1 MDVTLSQKKFILKIT
16 EDPEADIPI
25 NFYDIMS
32 QIYQALNQYKQ
43 NFKTDQGAGDEGKT
57 SIADKEGLME
67 AIEFKV
73 KKELQN
79 VSYKKYHEIAQNTLQ
94 IQNHYASI
102 GFQSN

>member
-1 MDVTLSQKKFILKIT
+1 MEVTLSQKKFILKIT

-32 QIYQALNQYKQ
+32 QIYQALNQS
-43 NFKTDQGAGDEGKT
+43 FKSDKGAADEAKPSITDNSD
-57 SIADKEGLME
+57 LME

-79 VSYKKYHEIAQNTLQ
+79 VSYKKYHEIAQNT
-94 IQNHYASI
+94 H
-102 GFQSN
+102 

>member
-43 NFKTDQGAGDEGKT
+43 SFKTDQGAGDEGKP

-67 AIEFKV
+67 AI
-73 KKELQN
+73 
-79 VSYKKYHEIAQNTLQ
+79 
-94 IQNHYASI
+94 
-102 GFQSN
+102 